1 MDYVYYP
8 NYLEHHGIL
17 GMKWGIRRYQN
28 EDGSYTSAGKEH
40 RKTLGQHVREYSL
53 KSTKRAI
60 DRSRSNIRYYD
71 AWTQEYDNQASK
83 YKAQRS
89 EAKGRREM
97 AKANAEKHENSLTSK
112 LIGPNTAKLK
122 KYQKEYD
129 KADYDYRQ
137 ADAKYQEA
145 KGNRNTA
152 EYKSMENEQRLNSQ
166 YDSFE
171 RQTKKYI
178 KKYGST
184 PLVDLGLI
192 EVV

>member
-8 NYLEHHGIL
+8 DYLEHHGIL

-40 RKTLGQHVREYSL
+40 RKTLGQHVREFNL
-53 KSTKRAI
+53 KTTKKRIDQNRA
-60 DRSRSNIRYYD
+60 NIRYYD
-71 AWTQEYDNQASK
+71 AKAQEYDNEASR

-97 AKANAEKHENSLTSK
+97 AKANAEKHENSFTSK
-112 LIGPNTAKLK
+112 LIGPSTAALK

-137 ADAKYQEA
+137 ADAKYQDA
-145 KGNRNTA
+145 KGHRNA
-152 EYKSMENEQRLNSQ
+152 LEYKSKENENEMNF
-166 YDSFE
+166 YYNSFE

-184 PLVDLGLI
+184 PLVELGLI